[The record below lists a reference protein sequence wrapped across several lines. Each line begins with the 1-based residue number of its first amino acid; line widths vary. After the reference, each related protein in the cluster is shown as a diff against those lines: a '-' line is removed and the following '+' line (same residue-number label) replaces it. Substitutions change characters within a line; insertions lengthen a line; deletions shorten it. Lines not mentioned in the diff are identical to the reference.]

1 MSFKE
6 FTEELNGQRIE
17 GELVK
22 AGFYSLV
29 SSFVVIGLFYF
40 LGILNS
46 SLIGKY
52 GEVLLISALSY
63 ALIVMAVRQIGSY
76 RNMACMSGMMVG
88 MTIGMIA
95 GFLPGYLIGMTNGMF
110 IGSVFGMVVGITF
123 GALNGK
129 CCGVMGVM
137 EGIMAGFM
145 GGLMGAM
152 TSVMM
157 LNDNV
162 RIMAWIVFFVSAIIM
177 VGLNYMVYKEMKEIK
192 EKRGNS
198 WGIVWIT
205 VALIALTILVMVY
218 GPRSLLVI

>member
-1 MSFKE
+1 MSLKE
-6 FTEELNGQRIE
+6 FVKELSGNRIE

-22 AGFYSLV
+22 AGFYSLIT
-29 SSFVVIGLFYF
+29 SFIVTGLFYF
-40 LGILNS
+40 LGVLNQG
-46 SLIGKY
+46 LIGKY
-52 GEVLLISALSY
+52 GQVLLLTALSY
-63 ALIVMAVRQIGSY
+63 AVILMAVRQIGSY
-76 RNMACMSGMMVG
+76 GQMGCMSGMMVG

-95 GFLPGYLIGMTNGMF
+95 GFLLGFYIGMTNGMF
-110 IGSVFGMVVGITF
+110 LGSVFGMVVGITF

-129 CCGVMGVM
+129 CCGVMGIM

-162 RIMAWIVFFVSAIIM
+162 AIMAWIVFVVCTVIM
-177 VGLNYMVYKEMKEIK
+177 IGLNYMVYKEMKEIK
-192 EKRGNS
+192 EKSGDQNKVI
-198 WGIVWIT
+198 WLTAV
-205 VALIALTILVMVY
+205 LIIITILIVVY